1 MQAGPK
7 YERLDKNNAMLLVVD
22 HQVGLFHLVRD
33 YSPEEYKNNIIAHAA
48 IGKAFNLPT
57 ILTTSAENGPNG
69 PLVKEIADMHPTAPF
84 IRRNGEVNAWDNPD
98 FRKAVEATGKKQVII
113 GGIVTDVCTAF
124 LALSLREAGYTVF
137 ANAEA
142 SGTVNKRVADD
153 ANERMRSAGVHVC
166 SMFAIA
172 ADLMKDWRNGP
183 GALELLPFFDK
194 YFPIYGFVARGHL
207 AAVGSGVVQP
217 GQAD

>member
-1 MQAGPK
+1 MQ
-7 YERLDKNNAMLLVVD
+7 
-22 HQVGLFHLVRD
+22 
-33 YSPEEYKNNIIAHAA
+33 
-48 IGKAFNLPT
+48 
-57 ILTTSAENGPNG
+57 
-69 PLVKEIADMHPTAPF
+69 
-84 IRRNGEVNAWDNPD
+84 
-98 FRKAVEATGKKQVII
+98 
-113 GGIVTDVCTAF
+113 VCTAF

-194 YFPIYGFVARGHL
+194 SASGYNDDLKKLSNGFYPQVLPHIWFRLPWSPCGCRFWGSATR
-207 AAVGSGVVQP
+207 ASRVGGPRVEVNP
-217 GQAD
+217 T